1 MNLTLLNFEE
11 SIQESDLYNKIRETV
26 KFGNAY
32 RLLSPFEGNEVA
44 WMNISKDRSQ
54 VVVSYVK
61 QFAEP
66 NMWNKPLKL
75 KGLDSDALYEID
87 GTKYVLGGDE
97 LMNIGLVIPELK
109 GDYAASQWILNR
121 IK

>member
-1 MNLTLLNFEE
+1 
-11 SIQESDLYNKIRETV
+11 
-26 KFGNAY
+26 
-32 RLLSPFEGNEVA
+32 
-44 WMNISKDRSQ
+44 
-54 VVVSYVK
+54 
-61 QFAEP
+61 
-66 NMWNKPLKL
+66 MWNKPLKL